1 MCWNFFF
8 FKKKK
13 KGKGGGGP
21 KDIHFIKMG
30 LPNESILSLS
40 LNEKSSNGAS
50 FEPFVDIKILWCTH
64 RRRIDHD
71 QVFFLLN

>member
-1 MCWNFFF
+1 MLKN

-13 KGKGGGGP
+13 KREGGGGP

-40 LNEKSSNGAS
+40 LNEKFSNGAS
-50 FEPFVDIKILWCTH
+50 FEPFVDIKIL
-64 RRRIDHD
+64 
-71 QVFFLLN
+71 